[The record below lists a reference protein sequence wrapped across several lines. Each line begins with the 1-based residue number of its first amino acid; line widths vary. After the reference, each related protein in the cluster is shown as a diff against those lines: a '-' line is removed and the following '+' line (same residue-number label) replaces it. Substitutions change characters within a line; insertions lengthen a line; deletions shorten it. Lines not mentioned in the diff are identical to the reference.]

1 MSSEEEKNYIDTF
14 IKDNIEKGIKIVYH
28 TLQGSHPGKRMCYYT
43 GYLYKDILDNFPGRT
58 SKKIFRG
65 YREFLNNKR
74 LVFTQNG
81 RILGGVSSPR
91 FFNSRKSSSSL
102 LNQFPVRARFSRKSI
117 LILP

>member
-1 MSSEEEKNYIDTF
+1 MSSEEEKNYIDSF

-28 TLQGSHPGKRMCYYT
+28 TLQGSHLGKRMCYYT

-74 LVFTQNG
+74 LVFTQ
-81 RILGGVSSPR
+81 RKFEDGGYDYYVQ
-91 FFNSRKSSSSL
+91 K
-102 LNQFPVRARFSRKSI
+102 VRYVKI
-117 LILP
+117 K

>member
-74 LVFTQNG
+74 LVFTQKKFED
-81 RILGGVSSPR
+81 GGYDYYVQKLR
-91 FFNSRKSSSSL
+91 YVKI
-102 LNQFPVRARFSRKSI
+102 K
-117 LILP
+117 